1 MDAFPRVYKRP
12 VLHSLSDAGNLGWV
26 ALCAS
31 GQSSP
36 DNSNYC
42 SAGPGPA
49 PSKECRL
56 GAAPFGIMIIEQREA
71 GGLFAP
77 SGRGT
82 GF

>member
-12 VLHSLSDAGNLGWV
+12 VLHSLSDAGSLGWL
-26 ALCAS
+26 AICAS

-36 DNSNYC
+36 DQSNNC
-42 SAGPGPA
+42 TAGPGPGTQNQCYA
-49 PSKECRL
+49 GS
-56 GAAPFGIMIIEQREA
+56 GPFGIMIIEQREP

-77 SGRGT
+77 SDRGS